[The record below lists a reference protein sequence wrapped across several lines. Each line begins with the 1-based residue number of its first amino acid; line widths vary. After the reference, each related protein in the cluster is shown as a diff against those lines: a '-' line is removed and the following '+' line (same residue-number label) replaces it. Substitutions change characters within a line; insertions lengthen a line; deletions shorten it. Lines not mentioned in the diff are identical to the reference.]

1 MQKLVG
7 DFFIE
12 TYLHPLFS
20 AENDS
25 QMFTQMLWISFFYTL
40 SVIFSMA
47 LFPAPY
53 GKFFFPVFYQQI
65 NQTKFKREVQ

>member
-1 MQKLVG
+1 MPKMIG
-7 DFFIE
+7 DAFIE
-12 TYLHPLFS
+12 NYLHPLFN

-53 GKFFFPVFYQQI
+53 GKPFFFIGSSEFYAYYRQ
-65 NQTKFKREVQ
+65 VQ